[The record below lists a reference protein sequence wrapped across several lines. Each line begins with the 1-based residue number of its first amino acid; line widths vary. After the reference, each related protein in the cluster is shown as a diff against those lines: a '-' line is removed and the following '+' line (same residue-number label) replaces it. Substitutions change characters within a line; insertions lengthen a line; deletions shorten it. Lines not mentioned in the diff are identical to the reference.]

1 MESISTA
8 VLLWGVIFGAFGM
21 GYFLYG
27 RKQKNFM
34 AKISGIILMV
44 FPYFISNTY
53 LLVLI
58 GVIFI
63 ALPFVVKAK

>member
-1 MESISTA
+1 MENISTA
-8 VLLWGVIFGAFGM
+8 WLLWGVLFGAFGM

-27 RKQKNFM
+27 RKQNNFI

-58 GVIFI
+58 GAVFI
-63 ALPFVVKAK
+63 ALPFVVKAR